1 MICVQWLCSRNISFK
16 QMFHR
21 VLQEVHRED
30 HEVHEYP
37 LSPRGRRDDPNR
49 EGKPWPESFLVPQ
62 PRAPVG
68 KDGEG
73 RGMSLQRGWG
83 SLSTCSLREEP
94 GQGRADRLGAR
105 AYSGFSGHRIRQRLS
120 RKRLS
125 RSRAAAPGRLSPR
138 KKSCR
143 PLRGRDSGPG
153 PGNGGGGGL
162 TEAPRA
168 SAWRLIILSSSP
180 QVSGQRRKHGAF
192 REESFWHKYWLHIEP
207 SLFRRRE
214 RKPGGRNREA
224 ELQDP
229 LLCLRGCLG
238 PWRGWWEV
246 AGGGGR
252 RQAEAP
258 GRDSGS
264 HHTGFSPLPV
274 PALPPIPSPPYSPKR
289 QAAEA
294 PASPGSRFHSPPAP
308 PLLSS
313 ALGGTSA
320 FLSDLAPP
328 LSPPADSPSVTCR
341 FEISR
346 VFMFSWLNSDSHRS

>member
-1 MICVQWLCSRNISFK
+1 MTQTEKGSPGRSLFWPPSPGPLSEEMARGGGCLCSGDEGLCQRA
-16 QMFHR
+16 
-21 VLQEVHRED
+21 
-30 HEVHEYP
+30 
-37 LSPRGRRDDPNR
+37 LSGRSQAR
-49 EGKPWPESFLVPQ
+49 
-62 PRAPVG
+62 
-68 KDGEG
+68 
-73 RGMSLQRGWG
+73 
-83 SLSTCSLREEP
+83 
-94 GQGRADRLGAR
+94 GRADRLGAR

-238 PWRGWWEV
+238 PWRG
-246 AGGGGR
+246 
-252 RQAEAP
+252 
-258 GRDSGS
+258 
-264 HHTGFSPLPV
+264 
-274 PALPPIPSPPYSPKR
+274 
-289 QAAEA
+289 
-294 PASPGSRFHSPPAP
+294 
-308 PLLSS
+308 
-313 ALGGTSA
+313 
-320 FLSDLAPP
+320 
-328 LSPPADSPSVTCR
+328 
-341 FEISR
+341 
-346 VFMFSWLNSDSHRS
+346 